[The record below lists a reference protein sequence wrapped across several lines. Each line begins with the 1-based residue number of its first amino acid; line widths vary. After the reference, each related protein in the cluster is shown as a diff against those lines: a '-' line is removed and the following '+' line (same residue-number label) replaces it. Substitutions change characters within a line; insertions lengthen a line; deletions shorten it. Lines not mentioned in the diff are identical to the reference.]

1 MFRVLA
7 ISLVA
12 MAAYDLTFFDGQHI
26 HAVEEIARHLLQ
38 QL

>member
-12 MAAYDLTFFDGQHI
+12 MAAYDLTFLNGQYT
-26 HAVEEIARHLLQ
+26 HAVVEIARSILN
-38 QL
+38 